1 MDGIKT
7 IKVGLLGCGTVG
19 GGVAIVLNENR
30 EDITRRSGCRIEIA
44 KVLLRNAADP
54 NEIVRKYG
62 LPVTDRIE
70 DIVEDPDIQIVVEL
84 MGRIHPAK
92 EYIEA
97 ALAHGKNVVT
107 SNKDLI
113 AEYGEELLGLA
124 GKKGVDFQFEGS
136 VGGGIPIIMPLKNC
150 LAANRI
156 TSIMGI
162 VNGTTNYMLTRME
175 KAKLPYAEA
184 LKEAQA
190 LGYAESDPTADVEG
204 LDAARKIAILASIAF
219 NMRIGLEDVHVEG
232 IDQLE
237 AIDVQYAADLG
248 YAVKLLGIAK
258 WYPKYGVSA
267 NVYPVMLPVH
277 HPLASV
283 NDVYNAIYINGDAV
297 GEAMFLGRGAGRL
310 PTASAVCGDI
320 VDTARNLLHGATN
333 RIGCTCYRDKQLCP
347 PDKEMSP
354 CYIRMQVQDKPGVL
368 AAIAAAFGAQQ
379 VSLYNVIQ
387 KELPKPGQAEIVVV
401 TNNISKLSLEL
412 SLQTLR
418 VLPVVDKVCSVLRV
432 EDPRLLLAGQ
442 D

>member
-136 VGGGIPIIMPLKNC
+136 VGGGIPIIMPLKT
-150 LAANRI
+150 AWR
-156 TSIMGI
+156 
-162 VNGTTNYMLTRME
+162 
-175 KAKLPYAEA
+175 
-184 LKEAQA
+184 
-190 LGYAESDPTADVEG
+190 PTALRVSW
-204 LDAARKIAILASIAF
+204 ASSTERRTICSRAW
-219 NMRIGLEDVHVEG
+219 
-232 IDQLE
+232 
-237 AIDVQYAADLG
+237 
-248 YAVKLLGIAK
+248 KK
-258 WYPKYGVSA
+258 PS
-267 NVYPVMLPVH
+267 
-277 HPLASV
+277 
-283 NDVYNAIYINGDAV
+283 
-297 GEAMFLGRGAGRL
+297 
-310 PTASAVCGDI
+310 
-320 VDTARNLLHGATN
+320 
-333 RIGCTCYRDKQLCP
+333 CP
-347 PDKEMSP
+347 M
-354 CYIRMQVQDKPGVL
+354 
-368 AAIAAAFGAQQ
+368 
-379 VSLYNVIQ
+379 
-387 KELPKPGQAEIVVV
+387 PKP
-401 TNNISKLSLEL
+401 
-412 SLQTLR
+412 
-418 VLPVVDKVCSVLRV
+418 
-432 EDPRLLLAGQ
+432 
-442 D
+442 

>member
-184 LKEAQA
+184 LKEAQNITEA
-190 LGYAESDPTADVEG
+190 LYHG
-204 LDAARKIAILASIAF
+204 SIAEHSEHE
-219 NMRIGLEDVHVEG
+219 LEQAFGKMPTVDVTNEDKDVVNWL
-232 IDQLE
+232 IDANIYKSKRQARE
-237 AIDVQYAADLG
+237 DINNG
-248 YAVKLLGIAK
+248 AVT
-258 WYPKYGVSA
+258 
-267 NVYPVMLPVH
+267 
-277 HPLASV
+277 
-283 NDVYNAIYINGDAV
+283 INGV
-297 GEAMFLGRGAGRL
+297 KV
-310 PTASAVCGDI
+310 T
-320 VDTARNLLHGATN
+320 
-333 RIGCTCYRDKQLCP
+333 
-347 PDKEMSP
+347 
-354 CYIRMQVQDKPGVL
+354 
-368 AAIAAAFGAQQ
+368 
-379 VSLYNVIQ
+379 SLD
-387 KELPKPGQAEIVVV
+387 EIVKPHKNSNGKFVIV
-401 TNNISKLSLEL
+401 RKGKKKYTLARVQQLTVFLNSLKFNIDGRFSVCYNN
-412 SLQTLR
+412 SLQNVQLM
-418 VLPVVDKVCSVLRV
+418 L
-432 EDPRLLLAGQ
+432 
-442 D
+442 